1 MRLRQGLIVLLLMV
15 YISSCVSVG
24 ASRNNCSWVKPI
36 LLEEKDDLTT
46 ATARSILTHNET
58 WDELCN

>member
-1 MRLRQGLIVLLLMV
+1 MKLGQGLIVLLLTV
-15 YISSCVSVG
+15 CISSCVSVG

-36 LLEEKDDLTT
+36 LLEEEDDLTT
-46 ATARSILTHNET
+46 TTARTILTHNET